1 MKDVYSIIQKLTEKP
16 FNSPFEEEHIK
27 KLRPVKY
34 VLNYYRSP
42 MQVFHDPRNDQKY
55 IIKWKNEKGRV
66 KELKRINQLIAEY
79 NLETDENNSEF
90 LKLIPPDGKDYSPT
104 ELGFEKP
111 TIPIKQ
117 QPLWGFYCIPKLS
130 RDNNSRSARLM
141 VDDEELYK
149 LLYDELQDVDK
160 FIEYLNKKIFDY
172 IQARWKNAMEM
183 GAWDS
188 DNMWYEPNKRFVKW
202 FQINNIDPDSKV
214 LKKDETNNALWAIAD
229 DMRLRKKEGEFE
241 TYREAYRWAEKNIS
255 KKGVTIT
262 AIKLEKAYNKAK
274 SEGKL

>member
-1 MKDVYSIIQKLTEKP
+1 
-16 FNSPFEEEHIK
+16 
-27 KLRPVKY
+27 
-34 VLNYYRSP
+34 
-42 MQVFHDPRNDQKY
+42 
-55 IIKWKNEKGRV
+55 
-66 KELKRINQLIAEY
+66 
-79 NLETDENNSEF
+79 
-90 LKLIPPDGKDYSPT
+90 
-104 ELGFEKP
+104 
-111 TIPIKQ
+111 
-117 QPLWGFYCIPKLS
+117 
-130 RDNNSRSARLM
+130 M

-262 AIKLEKAYNKAK
+262 AIKLERSYTKEEIIALYFNEFDFLYGANGIKSAAKIYFDKSPSNLDINEAAMLVRMLKNPSRFNPKKYPCRDMVGNKFLPFMVYCMPCVAAPIITYNVCVFSCLAEMVGHF
-274 SEGKL
+274 SFPTIPIL